1 MMKESGEI
9 LDYSFEKVK
18 LKIGGD
24 ICWYTPDFMVINS
37 ENEIEFHEVKGHK
50 RVFIDDAKVKIKA
63 AAMNYPFKFIVAFPI
78 AKKLGGGWEIQ
89 EVKAH

>member
-1 MMKESGEI
+1 MKQSGDI

-50 RVFIDDAKVKIKA
+50 RVFMDDAKVKIKA
-63 AAMNYPFKFIVAFPI
+63 AAMNFPFKFVVAYPKP
-78 AKKLGGGWEIQ
+78 KKEGGGWTIE
-89 EVKAH
+89 EVKSV